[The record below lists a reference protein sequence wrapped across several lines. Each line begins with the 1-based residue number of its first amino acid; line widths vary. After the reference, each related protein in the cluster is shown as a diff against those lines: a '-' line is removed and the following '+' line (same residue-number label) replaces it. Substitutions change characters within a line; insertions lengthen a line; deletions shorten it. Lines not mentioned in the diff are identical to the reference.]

1 MEDHKGSSATDA
13 ANAQGSPKTESS
25 DNTLCEVAQKI
36 SSAALLINRAALVI
50 QELSNRQQSGS
61 KIVLPTGRSFTLSEE
76 CSTQTDN

>member
-1 MEDHKGSSATDA
+1 MEDSESPSAAEA
-13 ANAQGSPKTESS
+13 AVGSPKNESS
-25 DNTLCEVAQKI
+25 ANTLCEVAQKI

-61 KIVLPTGRSFTLSEE
+61 KILLPTGRSFTLSEE